1 MFLHG
6 LVVLLFLLDVSSLQA
21 RGASADQIDQ
31 QILEIERYLDAGD
44 PDERDASRDAQAWK
58 NLGKS
63 PLEAPPSYPLLGY
76 RCLHKMRFDNCEVT
90 SH

>member
-58 NLGKS
+58 NIGKS
-63 PLEAPPSYPLLGY
+63 PLETPPHI
-76 RCLHKMRFDNCEVT
+76 LHLDIGACTKCAST
-90 SH
+90 IAK

>member
-1 MFLHG
+1 M
-6 LVVLLFLLDVSSLQA
+6 QA